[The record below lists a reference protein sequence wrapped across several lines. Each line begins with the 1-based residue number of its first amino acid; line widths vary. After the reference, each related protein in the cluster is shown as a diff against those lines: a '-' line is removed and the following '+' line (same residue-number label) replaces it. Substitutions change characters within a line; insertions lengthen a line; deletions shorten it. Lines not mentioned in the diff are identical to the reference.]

1 MGLKVHRYNEIIQ
14 NLILFLILSLF
25 FLHIIISFSKG
36 LSALNLA
43 SLKELFLEMP
53 FLNVLF
59 LGSLLSIMKAKE
71 FSKVFLILFFFHI
84 SAYGFLLFFENFDKI
99 ILVLNF
105 IYIIFSF
112 YFYICWTFE
121 LRKAIYL
128 PCYTPYDIGDKT
140 YYDLKGKVS
149 LADGNKE
156 LLGFIVNWDK
166 EGCFFYSKEKFP
178 KKKKGY
184 LTLQI
189 EYEGLAFFQRAE
201 IVTSYFNGVGLRFVS
216 NSKEV
221 ASIYSW
227 NDFFKIIGDRGFLP
241 LRLRK

>member
-1 MGLKVHRYNEIIQ
+1 
-14 NLILFLILSLF
+14 
-25 FLHIIISFSKG
+25 
-36 LSALNLA
+36 
-43 SLKELFLEMP
+43 
-53 FLNVLF
+53 
-59 LGSLLSIMKAKE
+59 MKAKK
-71 FSKVFLILFFFHI
+71 FSKVFLVLFFAHI
-84 SAYGFLLFFENFDKI
+84 SLYGFLLFFESFDKI

-105 IYIIFSF
+105 IYIVFSF

-149 LADGNKE
+149 FDDGKKE

-166 EGCFFYSKEKFP
+166 EGCFFYSREKFP

-189 EYEGLAFFQRAE
+189 EFEGLIFLQRAE
-201 IVTSYFNGVGLRFVS
+201 IVTSYFSGIGLRFAP
-216 NSKEV
+216 NRKEIG
-221 ASIYSW
+221 SIYSW

-241 LRLRK
+241 LHLRR